1 MRLRVTKSN
10 IFLRWMFLNTNQY
23 FFTFARM
30 KAQQNRF
37 SPHQSY
43 SKYKPLGFLLHMAS
57 VTANM
62 LCATLSGIAV
72 NGKEKLQ
79 IRYANLRV

>member
-1 MRLRVTKSN
+1 
-10 IFLRWMFLNTNQY
+10 MFLNTNYY

-30 KAQQNRF
+30 KAQQNR
-37 SPHQSY
+37 STPQGSY
-43 SKYKPLGFLLHMAS
+43 SKYKPSGFVLFAVFTMINTLCSLLAAI
-57 VTANM
+57 VN
-62 LCATLSGIAV
+62 

>member
-10 IFLRWMFLNTNQY
+10 IFLRRMFLNTNQY

-37 SPHQSY
+37 NPHQSC
-43 SKYKPLGFLLHMAS
+43 SKYKPFDFVLLAFL
-57 VTANM
+57 VTVNM
-62 LCATLSGIAV
+62 LCTMLSGIAA